1 MAWAY
6 FPSSGSDLVGKS
18 CPALPTPWTV
28 HCQALLSVGFPR
40 QEYWSG
46 LPFPSPGDLPDP
58 EIEPWSSSLQA
69 AILPTDPPGNTQARV
84 PGTARQFLDRWT
96 TRDVPGLVVNRRR
109 M

>member
-46 LPFPSPGDLPDP
+46 LPVPSPGDLPDP

-96 TRDVPGLVVNRRR
+96 TREVPGLVVNRRR